1 MIPQRVLIAP
11 IFGNGLR
18 ERVTACRRRLRV
30 KRVTHKANGG
40 AQRQKSAPVPD
51 SSEFPVASLAMRQ
64 SELRAN
70 SMPRLPVAAPESL
83 ESFGLVVEQE
93 VGIT

>member
-1 MIPQRVLIAP
+1 MIPQRVLTAP

-30 KRVTHKANGG
+30 KRITHKANGG
-40 AQRQKSAPVPD
+40 AQPERSVPVAD

-64 SELRAN
+64 SELSVISSPA
-70 SMPRLPVAAPESL
+70 LPIAAPESL

>member
-1 MIPQRVLIAP
+1 MIPQRVLTAP

-30 KRVTHKANGG
+30 KRVTHKTHGG
-40 AQRQKSAPVPD
+40 AQREELIPVAD
-51 SSEFPVASLAMRQ
+51 SSEFPVASLAVRQ
-64 SELRAN
+64 SELSVNPSPA
-70 SMPRLPVAAPESL
+70 LPIAALETLESL
-83 ESFGLVVEQE
+83 ELVVEQE

>member
-1 MIPQRVLIAP
+1 MIPQRVLTEP

-18 ERVTACRRRLRV
+18 ERITACRRRLRV

-40 AQRQKSAPVPD
+40 AQREEPVPVAD

-64 SELRAN
+64 SELNVN
-70 SMPRLPVAAPESL
+70 SATALPIAAPETL
-83 ESFGLVVEQE
+83 ETFGLVVEQE

>member
-1 MIPQRVLIAP
+1 MIPQRVLTEP

-30 KRVTHKANGG
+30 KRVAHKANGG
-40 AQRQKSAPVPD
+40 GQREKVVLVAD

-64 SELRAN
+64 SELSVN
-70 SMPRLPVAAPESL
+70 SSPALSIAAPETL
-83 ESFGLVVEQE
+83 ESFGLVEEQE

>member
-1 MIPQRVLIAP
+1 MIPQRVLTEP

-30 KRVTHKANGG
+30 KRVAHQANGG
-40 AQRQKSAPVPD
+40 GQREKVVPVAD
-51 SSEFPVASLAMRQ
+51 SSEFPVASLAVRQ
-64 SELRAN
+64 SELSVN
-70 SMPRLPVAAPESL
+70 SSSALSIAAPETL
-83 ESFGLVVEQE
+83 ESFGLVEEQE

>member
-1 MIPQRVLIAP
+1 MIPQRVLTAP

-30 KRVTHKANGG
+30 KRVAHKANGG
-40 AQRQKSAPVPD
+40 AQREELVPVAD

-64 SELRAN
+64 SELSLN
-70 SMPRLPVAAPESL
+70 SSPALPDAATETL
-83 ESFGLVVEQE
+83 EPFGLVAEQE